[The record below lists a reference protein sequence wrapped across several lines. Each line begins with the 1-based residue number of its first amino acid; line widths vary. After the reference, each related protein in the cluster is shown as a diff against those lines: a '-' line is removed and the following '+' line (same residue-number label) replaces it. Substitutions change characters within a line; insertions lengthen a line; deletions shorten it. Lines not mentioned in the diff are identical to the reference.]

1 MWNSF
6 ALNIIGV
13 EGDQQLHECAATST
27 LVLATI
33 QIQANHL
40 YSKVFVGQNSSL
52 LSHLHVLSFFLY
64 VQLVVG
70 SIFFVAFM
78 TLANHQQ
85 ASYTYTLSIYVKQL
99 WNESNK
105 TKRQTMFPCSHLTFK
120 FNRHIWPASGGLKT
134 HYLATCVVVALG

>member
-1 MWNSF
+1 
-6 ALNIIGV
+6 LNIIGV

-33 QIQANHL
+33 QIRANHL
-40 YSKVFVGQNSSL
+40 FSKPFVRQNSSL
-52 LSHLHVLSFFLY
+52 LSHTFMFFLSFFLY

-85 ASYTYTLSIYVKQL
+85 ASYTYIYIVYICKAIV
-99 WNESNK
+99 E
-105 TKRQTMFPCSHLTFK
+105 
-120 FNRHIWPASGGLKT
+120 
-134 HYLATCVVVALG
+134 

>member
-1 MWNSF
+1 M
-6 ALNIIGV
+6 NIIGV
-13 EGDQQLHECAATST
+13 EGDQQLHECAATSI

-40 YSKVFVGQNSSL
+40 FSKAFVRQNSSL
-52 LSHLHVLSFFLY
+52 LSHTFMFFLSFFLY
-64 VQLVVG
+64 AQLVVG

-78 TLANHQQ
+78 TVANHQQ

-105 TKRQTMFPCSHLTFK
+105 AKRQTMF
-120 FNRHIWPASGGLKT
+120 ASNFQIQ
-134 HYLATCVVVALG
+134 